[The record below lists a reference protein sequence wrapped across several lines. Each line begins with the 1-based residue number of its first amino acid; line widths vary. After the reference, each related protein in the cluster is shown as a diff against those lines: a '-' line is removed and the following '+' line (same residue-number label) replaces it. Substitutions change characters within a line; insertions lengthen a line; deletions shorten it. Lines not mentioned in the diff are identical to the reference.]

1 MEDRGQLIRR
11 SLNGN
16 VVAQGK
22 YRITWD
28 GKNST
33 GATLSKGIYF
43 YSTRNE
49 SKNTK
54 TGKIVL
60 M

>member
-1 MEDRGQLIRR
+1 
-11 SLNGN
+11 LNGN

-49 SKNTK
+49 SKNIK